1 MILGFS
7 PVTSIITPIFRSIL
21 LLLLC
26 LLYCFAQIFFFHMGR
41 YLLCTIP
48 TFLQSTQVK
57 ILIRSPDCTTLEWIE
72 KHPKFRKRKKS
83 RSITGN
89 LSGTL
94 HKAYIYC
101 HIQNK
106 NQCADPGSIPDC
118 ESRIHHPDF
127 SIQDRGSRKHLRQ
140 YQYLLFLYKNN
151 TFSCGPE
158 PFSAFAEK
166 ADSIY
171 SSYSK
176 VV

>member
-7 PVTSIITPIFRSIL
+7 PVTSIITPILRFSL

-26 LLYCFAQIFFFHMGR
+26 LLYFYTQIFFFHIGR
-41 YLLCTIP
+41 NLLCTIP
-48 TFLQSTQVK
+48 TFVQSTQVK
-57 ILIRSPDCTTLEWIE
+57 ILIRSPDCTTLELEWIE

-94 HKAYIYC
+94 HMTYIYC

-127 SIQDRGSRKHLRQ
+127 FHPGSRIQETLIAVPVPSFSLQKQHF
-140 YQYLLFLYKNN
+140 YLW
-151 TFSCGPE
+151 T
-158 PFSAFAEK
+158 
-166 ADSIY
+166 
-171 SSYSK
+171 
-176 VV
+176 